1 MEVFFSTKIF
11 LTPYFMSCTRC
22 ENPYL
27 YWSVR
32 VVLFVVFCGG
42 WILVVEAAYTGN
54 PWLYWLSLLVCVLP
68 GLVLGTIDLSRCEKT
83 YIYWSVRIVFFI
95 TFCFGWL
102 MVVIHFLSG
111 NYWFYLTFFLLCV
124 FPGLVLGSIDF
135 YRHRKKKL
143 NPENR
148 IEEEENYLGN

>member
-1 MEVFFSTKIF
+1 M
-11 LTPYFMSCTRC
+11 
-22 ENPYL
+22 
-27 YWSVR
+27 
-32 VVLFVVFCGG
+32 
-42 WILVVEAAYTGN
+42 VEAAYTGN

-68 GLVLGTIDLSRCEKT
+68 GLVLVTIDLSMCEKT

-102 MVVIHFLSG
+102 MVVVMGLMMYLEFS
-111 NYWFYLTFFLLCV
+111 LTFFLLCV

-135 YRHRKKKL
+135 YRYRKKKL

-148 IEEEENYLGN
+148 IEDEENYLAN

>member
-1 MEVFFSTKIF
+1 
-11 LTPYFMSCTRC
+11 MSCTRC

-32 VVLFVVFCGG
+32 IVFFITFCGG
-42 WILVVEAAYTGN
+42 WVLAVAAVYTWN

-68 GLVLGTIDLSRCEKT
+68 GLVLVTIDLSMCEKT

-102 MVVIHFLSG
+102 MVVVMGLMMYLEFS
-111 NYWFYLTFFLLCV
+111 LTFFLLCV

-135 YRHRKKKL
+135 YRYRKKKL

-148 IEEEENYLGN
+148 IEDEENYLAN

>member
-1 MEVFFSTKIF
+1 
-11 LTPYFMSCTRC
+11 MSCTRC

-32 VVLFVVFCGG
+32 VVRVVVFVVFCGG
-42 WILVVEAAYTGN
+42 WILVVKAAYTGN
-54 PWLYWLSLLVCVLP
+54 LWLYWLSLLVCVLP
-68 GLVLGTIDLSRCEKT
+68 GLVLVTIDLSMCEKT

-102 MVVIHFLSG
+102 MVVVMGLMMYLEFS
-111 NYWFYLTFFLLCV
+111 LTFFLLCV

-135 YRHRKKKL
+135 YRYRKKKL

-148 IEEEENYLGN
+148 IEDEENYLAN